1 MENYMVWIWLAIF
14 VISVVVEASTQ
25 ELVSIWFALA
35 AIITLA
41 LSFIMPWWAEIIVF
55 CVLSLVA
62 LIATRPLC
70 KKMLARSVRHTNA
83 DEFIGKRIKAET
95 DITKFDGGEVK
106 LNGIIYTAILMES
119 EEETISKDSLVEVI
133 SLKGNKAVVKKIEG

>member
-1 MENYMVWIWLAIF
+1 
-14 VISVVVEASTQ
+14 
-25 ELVSIWFALA
+25 
-35 AIITLA
+35 
-41 LSFIMPWWAEIIVF
+41 
-55 CVLSLVA
+55 
-62 LIATRPLC
+62 
-70 KKMLARSVRHTNA
+70 MLARSVRHTNA

-119 EEETISKDSLVEVI
+119 EEETISKDSLVEVV